1 MHPELQKSSWSIA
14 TKVLIGAGALA
25 TVPLL
30 FLEVREVELIDLNSA
45 IARYIGRVFIILLM
59 AWLIG
64 KFITLLIEK
73 KPRKSFPMVFSI
85 VFLCLALQS
94 LAGRMEGLEKMA
106 WLETDKSPEYSEQI
120 GNLYRNNKY
129 KFQIEFPDR
138 WQQRPGDQPHIVW
151 LATNGTTTISLMVMK
166 EYEGGSDDVD
176 IRELNAIGKDVYMNL
191 LKTQIPDAEFVDL
204 GMININGEEAY
215 WFQYVGTPPVEG
227 VDEQFMNLNYQLI
240 RGGTLYTIGIGSP
253 VNEFPRL
260 ETELRKTVST
270 FAFKDY

>member
-1 MHPELQKSSWSIA
+1 
-14 TKVLIGAGALA
+14 
-25 TVPLL
+25 
-30 FLEVREVELIDLNSA
+30 
-45 IARYIGRVFIILLM
+45 
-59 AWLIG
+59 
-64 KFITLLIEK
+64 
-73 KPRKSFPMVFSI
+73 
-85 VFLCLALQS
+85 
-94 LAGRMEGLEKMA
+94 
-106 WLETDKSPEYSEQI
+106 
-120 GNLYRNNKY
+120 
-129 KFQIEFPDR
+129 
-138 WQQRPGDQPHIVW
+138 
-151 LATNGTTTISLMVMK
+151 
-166 EYEGGSDDVD
+166 
-176 IRELNAIGKDVYMNL
+176 MNL